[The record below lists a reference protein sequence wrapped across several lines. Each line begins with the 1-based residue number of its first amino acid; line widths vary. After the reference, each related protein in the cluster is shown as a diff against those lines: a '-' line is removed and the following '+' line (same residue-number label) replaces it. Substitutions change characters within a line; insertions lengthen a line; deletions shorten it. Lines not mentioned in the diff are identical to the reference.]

1 MQRGLIS
8 FMTFAELLKTYDWRP
23 IRNCPGRYVLQ
34 GAKSDL
40 PVEELTRGEAQV
52 SQYRTSATRDV
63 VLVAALADG
72 GIISYQRED
81 GSLLHTLNTPAGF
94 QRKLRQL
101 GINLAEKNAFV
112 A

>member
-1 MQRGLIS
+1 MRLGLMS
-8 FMTFAELLKTYDWRP
+8 FMTFAELLKKFDWRP
-23 IRNCPGRYVLQ
+23 IRNCPGRYVLR
-34 GAKSDL
+34 GAKNDL
-40 PVEELTRGEAQV
+40 RVEELTGQEAQV
-52 SQYRTSATRDV
+52 SLYRTSATRDV
-63 VLVAALADG
+63 VVVAALDEG

-94 QRKLRQL
+94 HRKLRQL

>member
-1 MQRGLIS
+1 
-8 FMTFAELLKTYDWRP
+8 MTFAEVLKTYACRP
-23 IRNCPGRYVLQ
+23 IRNCPGRYVLH

-40 PVEELTRGEAQV
+40 RVEELTGRESGISE
-52 SQYRTSATRDV
+52 YRTSAARDV
-63 VLVAALADG
+63 VIVAALADG
-72 GIISYQRED
+72 GGIISYKRKD

-94 QRKLRQL
+94 HRKLRQL

>member
-1 MQRGLIS
+1 
-8 FMTFAELLKTYDWRP
+8 MTFADLLKTYAWRP
-23 IRNCPGRYVLQ
+23 IRNCPGRYVLH

-40 PVEELTRGEAQV
+40 RVEELTGSECFV
-52 SQYRTSATRDV
+52 SEYRTSATRDA
-63 VLVAALADG
+63 VLVAALDEG
-72 GIISYQRED
+72 GIISYRRED

-94 QRKLRQL
+94 HRKLRQL